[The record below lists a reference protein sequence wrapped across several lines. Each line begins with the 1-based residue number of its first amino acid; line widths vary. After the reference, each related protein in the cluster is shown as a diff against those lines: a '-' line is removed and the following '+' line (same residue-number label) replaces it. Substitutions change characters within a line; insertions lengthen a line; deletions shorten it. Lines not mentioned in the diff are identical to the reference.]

1 MTKDQVLDH
10 CRTEWMFQ
18 DVPEPDLADMLAELR
33 DHLEDAARAGKAPEA
48 VVGEDVTAFAT
59 DWATA
64 RRAVADRGVLFRR
77 LGEHAY
83 AGAVALL
90 AAGHLIGWTT
100 RTPVVPASIVA
111 VALFAV
117 VMSSTPYWRAVLRWP
132 LWQWMGLCFAFPVVL
147 LLLFL
152 VGGRPTLL
160 QVPLWGTALFVLPGA
175 VAAVRKNVRKK
186 RKG

>member
-18 DVPEPDLADMLAELR
+18 EVPEADLADMLTELR
-33 DHLEDAARAGKAPEA
+33 DHLEDAARVGKSPEA

-64 RRAVADRGVLFRR
+64 RRAPGRSALFRR

-90 AAGHLIGWTT
+90 AAGHLVGWTA
-100 RTPVVPASIVA
+100 RTPVVPASFVA

-117 VMSSTPYWRAVLRWP
+117 VMSFTPYWRAVLRWP

-152 VGGRPTLL
+152 VGGRPMLL

-175 VAAVRKNVRKK
+175 LAAAVSAVRKRK
-186 RKG
+186 R